1 MYERHITGKEGEN
14 IAAKFLKNIGYKI
27 IEKNFQAR
35 QGEIDIIAK
44 DKEEYVF
51 IEVKTRTNKK
61 YGEPIDA
68 IDKRKIEHIKR
79 TISYYLYLHQLENK
93 FIRIDVIE
101 IFENANKIKIHH
113 TKQAIE

>member
-1 MYERHITGKEGEN
+1 MYKRHITGKEGEH
-14 IAAKFLKNIGYKI
+14 IATEFLKHIGYKI

-51 IEVKTRTNKK
+51 VEVKTRKNKK
-61 YGEPIDA
+61 YGKPIDS

-79 TISYYLYLHQLENK
+79 TISYYLYLNRLQNK

-101 IFENANKIKIHH
+101 IYENSNKIQIHH
-113 TKQAIE
+113 IKQAIE